1 VRVDEHAPHGDGSC
15 ATKQRDGGLRIAGV
29 ARQKTAMGVRFPEV
43 GFYTLPGRVSD
54 PRPMVQELRDA
65 EALGLG
71 SVWISE
77 RHDVKEAAVLAG
89 AAGALTAELA
99 VAVGVTNPN
108 TRHPMVTAALASTMS
123 ALTGGRFALGL
134 GRGFDLRSDMWG
146 VPRVTGK
153 MLEDTAGL
161 LRRLWAGEK
170 VLGHDGPAG
179 KFAYLSADYTC
190 APPPPLILAALGPKT
205 QVLAG
210 RAFDGVL
217 LHSHWT
223 DRAVAECVARVR
235 RGAERAGR
243 DPDRVQ
249 VWSCLVTACDLPEAV
264 ELRHVV
270 RRMTTY
276 MQIPG
281 YGELIVDANG
291 WDRGVLDRLRAHPVL
306 EGRFADATEF
316 TLDELRRLR
325 DVYPPEWITA
335 SNAIGS
341 AAQCARRLV
350 DQLDAGAAGIIVHAS
365 APGEMRTLLDAYAA
379 IRPTAR
385 LAGRSS
391 VPGRV

>member
-1 VRVDEHAPHGDGSC
+1 MP
-15 ATKQRDGGLRIAGV
+15 
-29 ARQKTAMGVRFPEV
+29 VRFPEL

-54 PRPMVQELRDA
+54 PRPMLQELHDA
-65 EALGLG
+65 EAVGLG

-77 RHDVKEAAVLAG
+77 RHDVKEAAVLSG
-89 AAGALTAELA
+89 AAGAVTRELA
-99 VAVGVTNPN
+99 VAIGVTNPN
-108 TRHPMVTAALASTMS
+108 TRHLMLTAAIGSTMS
-123 ALTGGRFALGL
+123 ALTRGRFALGL
-134 GRGFDLRSDMWG
+134 GRGFDVRSDMWG

-170 VLGHDGPAG
+170 VFGHDGPAG
-179 KFAYLSADYTC
+179 RFAYLSSDHVC
-190 APPPPLILAALGPKT
+190 EPPPPLVLAALGPKT

-210 RAFDGVL
+210 RAFDAVL

-235 RGAERAGR
+235 RGAEEAGR
-243 DPDRVQ
+243 DPSRVQ
-249 VWSCLVTACDLPEAV
+249 VWSCLVTACELPEPV

-276 MQIPG
+276 LQIPG

-291 WDRGVLDRLRAHPVL
+291 WDRAVLERLRAHPVL

-316 TLDELRRLR
+316 TDDELRALR
-325 DVYPPEWITA
+325 DVYPPEWIAAGNAVGSTA
-335 SNAIGS
+335 H
-341 AAQCARRLV
+341 CARRIV
-350 DQLDAGAAGIIVHAS
+350 DQFAAGAAGVVLHAS

-379 IRPTAR
+379 VRPAWR
-385 LAGRSS
+385 FGDRSA
-391 VPGRV
+391 VPGR

>member
-1 VRVDEHAPHGDGSC
+1 MP
-15 ATKQRDGGLRIAGV
+15 I
-29 ARQKTAMGVRFPEV
+29 RFPEL

-54 PRPMVQELRDA
+54 PRPMLRELRDA
-65 EALGLG
+65 ETVGLG

-77 RHDVKEAAVLAG
+77 RHDVKEAAVLSG
-89 AAGALTAELA
+89 AAGAVTRELA

-108 TRHPMVTAALASTMS
+108 TRHLMLTAAIGSTMS

-146 VPRVTGK
+146 VPRVTGT

-170 VLGHDGPAG
+170 VFGHDGPAG
-179 KFAYLSADYTC
+179 RFAYLSSDYVC
-190 APPPPLILAALGPKT
+190 EPPPPLVLAALGPKT

-210 RAFDGVL
+210 RAFDAVL

-235 RGAERAGR
+235 RGAEKAGR
-243 DPDRVQ
+243 DPSRVQ
-249 VWSCLVTACDLPEAV
+249 VWSCLVTACELPEPV

-276 MQIPG
+276 LQIPG

-291 WDRGVLDRLRAHPVL
+291 WDRAVLERLRAHPVL
-306 EGRFADATEF
+306 EGRVADAAEF
-316 TLDELRRLR
+316 TDDELRALR
-325 DVYPPEWITA
+325 DVYPAEWIVA
-335 SNAIGS
+335 GNAVGS
-341 AAQCARRLV
+341 AAHCARRIV
-350 DQLDAGAAGIIVHAS
+350 DQFDAGATGVILHAS

-379 IRPTAR
+379 VRPAWR
-385 LAGRSS
+385 FDDRSA
-391 VPGRV
+391 VPGR

>member
-1 VRVDEHAPHGDGSC
+1 
-15 ATKQRDGGLRIAGV
+15 
-29 ARQKTAMGVRFPEV
+29 
-43 GFYTLPGRVSD
+43 
-54 PRPMVQELRDA
+54 
-65 EALGLG
+65 
-71 SVWISE
+71 
-77 RHDVKEAAVLAG
+77 
-89 AAGALTAELA
+89 
-99 VAVGVTNPN
+99 
-108 TRHPMVTAALASTMS
+108 
-123 ALTGGRFALGL
+123 
-134 GRGFDLRSDMWG
+134 
-146 VPRVTGK
+146 
-153 MLEDTAGL
+153 
-161 LRRLWAGEK
+161 
-170 VLGHDGPAG
+170 
-179 KFAYLSADYTC
+179 
-190 APPPPLILAALGPKT
+190 
-205 QVLAG
+205 
-210 RAFDGVL
+210 
-217 LHSHWT
+217 
-223 DRAVAECVARVR
+223 
-235 RGAERAGR
+235 
-243 DPDRVQ
+243 

>member
-1 VRVDEHAPHGDGSC
+1 MP
-15 ATKQRDGGLRIAGV
+15 
-29 ARQKTAMGVRFPEV
+29 VRFPEI
-43 GFYTLPGRVSD
+43 GFYTLPGRVGD
-54 PRPMVQELRDA
+54 PRPMFEELRDA
-65 EALGLG
+65 ERLGVG

-77 RHDVKEAAVLAG
+77 RHDVKEAAVLSG
-89 AAGALTAELA
+89 AAGAVTTDLA
-99 VAVGVTNPN
+99 IAVGVTNPN
-108 TRHPMVTAALASTMS
+108 TRHVMLTAAMGSTMS

-170 VLGHDGPAG
+170 VLGHDGAAG
-179 KFAYLSADYTC
+179 KFAYLSADHVC
-190 APPPPLILAALGPKT
+190 AAPPPLVLAALGPKT

-210 RAFDGVL
+210 RAFDAVL

-235 RGAERAGR
+235 RGAEQAGR
-243 DPDRVQ
+243 DPSRVQ
-249 VWSCLVTACDLPEAV
+249 VWSCLVTACELPEEV

-276 MQIPG
+276 LQIPG

-291 WDRGVLDRLRAHPVL
+291 WDRAVLEKLRAHPVL

-316 TLDELRRLR
+316 APDELRRLR
-325 DVYPPEWITA
+325 DVYPPEWIRTG
-335 SNAIGS
+335 NAIGS
-341 AAQCARRLV
+341 AAECARRLV
-350 DQLDAGAAGIIVHAS
+350 DQLDAGAAGIIIHAS
-365 APGEMRTLLDAYAA
+365 APREMAALLDAYTA
-379 IRPTAR
+379 IRPTTQ
-385 LAGRSS
+385 LDGRSP
-391 VPGRV
+391 VPGR

>member
-1 VRVDEHAPHGDGSC
+1 MP
-15 ATKQRDGGLRIAGV
+15 
-29 ARQKTAMGVRFPEV
+29 VRFPEL
-43 GFYTLPGRVSD
+43 GFYTLPGRVAD
-54 PRPMVQELRDA
+54 PGPMLQEVHDA
-65 EALGLG
+65 GEVGLG

-77 RHDVKEAAVLAG
+77 RHDVKEAATLSG
-89 AAGALTAELA
+89 AAGVTTRDLA

-108 TRHPMVTAALASTMS
+108 TRHLMVTAAFGSTMS

-134 GRGFDLRSDMWG
+134 GRGFDMRSDMWG
-146 VPRVTGK
+146 IPRVTTK
-153 MLEDTAGL
+153 MLEDTAQL

-170 VLGHDGPAG
+170 IFGHEGPAG
-179 KFAYLSADYTC
+179 KFAYLSLDHTVAQ
-190 APPPPLILAALGPKT
+190 PPPLILAALGPRT
-205 QVLAG
+205 QEMAG

-223 DRAVAECVARVR
+223 NQAVADCVARVR

-249 VWSCLVTACDLPEAV
+249 VWSCLVTACDLPEPA

-291 WDRGVLDRLRAHPVL
+291 WDRTVLDRLRNHPL
-306 EGRFADATEF
+306 LQGRFADATEF
-316 TLDELRRLR
+316 TDDELRQIR
-325 DVYPPEWITA
+325 DIYPAEWWTT

-341 AAQCARRLV
+341 PERCARRML
-350 DQLDAGAAGIIVHAS
+350 DQFEAGAAGIVLHAS
-365 APGEMRTLLDAYAA
+365 APREMRTLLEAYAA
-379 IRPTAR
+379 VRPAAR
-385 LAGRSS
+385 FTDRSP
-391 VPGRV
+391 VPGR